1 MAVARKWRHALAKRK
16 RIYTGRVSL
25 PLSGQEIVAFIVA
38 VSFAAGL
45 NVYATV
51 ATLGLL
57 AHTGFVDLPG
67 SLDALSNWWII
78 GASGALFA
86 VEFFA
91 DKIPGFDLIWNAL
104 HTFIRIPVA
113 ALLAYRATSTL
124 TPLEHMTATLAGG
137 LIAFAAHGGKTA
149 ARAVITPSPEPLS
162 NIGLSLG
169 EDVVAITLTWL
180 ATRHPVMAITISI
193 LLVLIVILL
202 IRRVWRA
209 VRTLFRRARR
219 VQQSRTGISDGN

>member
-1 MAVARKWRHALAKRK
+1 
-16 RIYTGRVSL
+16 
-25 PLSGQEIVAFIVA
+25 LSGQEIVAFIVA

-57 AHTGFVDLPG
+57 SHAGVVDLPG
-67 SLDALSNWWII
+67 SLDVLSNWWIV
-78 GASGALFA
+78 GASGAMFG

-104 HTFIRIPVA
+104 HTFIRVPVA

-124 TPLEHMTATLAGG
+124 TPLEHIGATLAGG

-149 ARAVITPSPEPLS
+149 ARAVILPSPEPFS
-162 NIGLSLG
+162 NLGLSLG
-169 EDVVAITLTWL
+169 EDVISVSLTWM
-180 ATRHPVMAITISI
+180 ATRHPVASSTIAVVF
-193 LLVLIVILL
+193 VLIIILL
-202 IRRVWRA
+202 IRRVWRSM
-209 VRTLFRRARR
+209 RTLFRSATH
-219 VQQSRTGISDGN
+219 VFQ